1 MIQKVRDQSSFISLN
16 LLKFHLNGMVFTT
29 NKSRYLIDLI
39 RFPQP
44 YNNIFYPEMNVQA
57 KNIYIYESNL

>member
-1 MIQKVRDQSSFISLN
+1 
-16 LLKFHLNGMVFTT
+16 MVFTT

-44 YNNIFYPEMNVQA
+44 YNNIFYPEMNIQA
-57 KNIYIYESNL
+57 KNIYIYESNLRYYV